1 MHIKQTKYWGVAL
14 RRVLIFKVKPQNLKK
29 FPTCFEVCLSS
40 SVKTIFQIFDAFSEK
55 LSFIYLKIFTNVV
68 VSRICTVFIRP
79 FCIIVD
85 YSSTVC
91 IIIVRLIRIL
101 PVVKLDECSRGFIC
115 KPCRK
120 CDLKNDNLWQLESRK
135 QIRIHLLLRS
145 EFFNSSV
152 LREENTVFPWLLS
165 PLE

>member
-1 MHIKQTKYWGVAL
+1 MLWGGFL
-14 RRVLIFKVKPQNLKK
+14 FKVKPQNLKK
-29 FPTCFEVCLSS
+29 SPTCFDVYVLS
-40 SVKTIFQIFDAFSEK
+40 SVKISFQIFVAFSEK
-55 LSFIYLKIFTNVV
+55 LSFIYLKIFTNVA
-68 VSRICTVFIRP
+68 VSRICAVFIRP

-120 CDLKNDNLWQLESRK
+120 CHVKKDNLNEENKSVFLCFYDR
-135 QIRIHLLLRS
+135 
-145 EFFNSSV
+145 NSSIV
-152 LREENTVFPWLLS
+152 RYFVKNFATIVFR
-165 PLE
+165 